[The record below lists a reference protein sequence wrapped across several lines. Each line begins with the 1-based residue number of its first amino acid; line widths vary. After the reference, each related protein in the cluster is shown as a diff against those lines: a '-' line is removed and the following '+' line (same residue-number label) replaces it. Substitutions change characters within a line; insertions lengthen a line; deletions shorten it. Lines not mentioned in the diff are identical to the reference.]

1 MLIEEIVKRRAL
13 VVCLALVLISFGVNA
28 FIKLPMEAYPD
39 VANMQVRVITQV
51 PGKAA
56 EEVERLVTIP
66 IEKELNGVP
75 RSEPPR
81 SISIFGLSV
90 ITVVFEDGVDPYSA
104 RQQVLERLTL
114 AEVPAGVKP
123 ELDPN
128 ASPVGEIFRYTV
140 EGQRY
145 STMRRK
151 EEQDWLLNRKIRSV
165 PGIVDCTGF
174 GGPTKT
180 YQVELDPGRLQAL
193 GLTQEQVAGAIAAS
207 NGSTGGS
214 FIIQNDQN
222 FMVRGLGLLK
232 TVDDIRDVV
241 VAAGKDGVPLHV
253 HDVAQ
258 VTIGPAVRKGQV
270 GHDSDDDVVEGIV
283 LMRRGENPSTA
294 IANLRAVWGE
304 LQAALPSGM
313 HIVPLYDRTAL
324 VTKTVNTIGHN
335 VAEGVILVVVLL
347 MLFLFQVRSA
357 IICAAVIPLALLTA
371 FILLNTFHVPAN
383 LLSIGAIDFGIIVD
397 GAVVMVENI
406 VSKLSHL
413 NHQRQERG
421 LTGRPNLS
429 EVIKTVALGANE
441 VAKPI
446 LFSTA
451 IICLTFLPILCFE
464 RVEGKLFRP
473 LAITMN
479 FNLIGAVLVTMT
491 VVPVLCAIIYAI
503 KLPTE
508 RTSPL
513 MRFARLLYLPALT
526 RCLKLRPLVAI
537 FCTLIFVGSL
547 LLTPLMGT
555 EFLPELEEGNIWI
568 RTTILPTSVSLE
580 KAVQL
585 AHELRRII
593 KTYPEVVTVVT
604 QIGSPDDGT
613 DPNPYSTIEVLVDL
627 KGQEQWRKQFAN
639 KEMLVDAMDRELTTH
654 LPGLLFNFSQYIK
667 DNMDETIGGVKGEL
681 GVKLYGPDL
690 AVLTRLGTQ
699 IRQVVAA
706 VPGMAD
712 VSVDQLLGQPQLQ
725 IDIDRQK
732 ASRYGINTNA
742 ILDIV
747 ETSIGGKSI
756 THLIDGEK
764 RFDVTLRYSTDYRN
778 EESDLSN
785 ILVPSPSGQRIP
797 LVQLTKISEAHGAS
811 TILRERNERRVAVKA
826 NIRGRDLGSAV
837 EQAQRDVQ
845 NKVKLPEG
853 YHIVWAGQF
862 ERAKHA
868 MGQLSLVVPI
878 TLGLVFLLLYVAFGS
893 AMLAALIM
901 FTVPLAA
908 SGGILALVLTHT
920 HFSISAGVGFI
931 ALFGVAI
938 QNGVIL
944 TSKIRDLEESGV
956 DIDQAAIQGAMVRM
970 PPVAIAA
977 IVAFAGLLPAAL
989 SDGIGSQSQRPFAIV
1004 IVGGLLPATILTLI
1018 FLPALYRWFS
1028 GGRNANKIVTKNEG
1042 VAIDSFDDEAALAA
1056 MAEAKEKS

>member
-1 MLIEEIVKRRAL
+1 MVIAQILKRRAL
-13 VVCLALVLISFGVNA
+13 VVCLALVLVLFGVNA
-28 FIKLPMEAYPD
+28 FEKLPLEAYPD

-140 EGQRY
+140 EGKRY
-145 STMRRK
+145 TTMRRK

-165 PGIVDCTGF
+165 PGIVECTGF

-193 GLTQEQVAGAIAAS
+193 GITQEQVAEAIARS

-232 TVDDIRDVV
+232 TVEDIRDVV
-241 VAAGKDGVPLHV
+241 VAADRDGVPLHV

-258 VTIGPAVRKGQV
+258 VAIGPAVRRGQV
-270 GHDSDDDVVEGIV
+270 GCDDRDDVVEGIV

-294 IANLRAVWGE
+294 IANLRAVWPE

-335 VAEGVILVVVLL
+335 VAEGVFLVVALL

-371 FILLNTFHVPAN
+371 FILLNVFKVPAN

-397 GAVVMVENI
+397 GAVIMVENI
-406 VSKLSHL
+406 VSKLAEV
-413 NHQRQERG
+413 NHRRIAAG
-421 LTGRPNLS
+421 LTGRPELA
-429 EVIKTVALGANE
+429 EVIKTVAAGAQE

-491 VVPVLCAIIYAI
+491 LVPVLCAIIYAW
-503 KLPTE
+503 KLPKE

-513 MRFARLLYLPALT
+513 MRFAKFVYLPTLK
-526 RCLKLRPLVAI
+526 RCLKMRTVVALMCVAI
-537 FCTLIFVGSL
+537 FAGSL

-568 RTTILPTSVSLE
+568 RTTILPTSVSLD
-580 KAVQL
+580 KAVEL

-593 KTYPEVVTVVT
+593 KSYPEVTTVVT

-627 KGQEQWRKQFAN
+627 KGQDEWRKEFNCKDA
-639 KEMLVDAMDRELTTH
+639 LVESMEKQLVTN

-681 GVKLYGPDL
+681 GVKIYGSDL
-690 AVLTRLGTQ
+690 AVLTKLGSEVK
-699 IRQVVAA
+699 QVVSA
-706 VPGMAD
+706 VPGMVD

-725 IDIDRQK
+725 IDIDRLK
-732 ASRYGINTNA
+732 ASRYGINTND

-756 THLIDGEK
+756 THLLDGEK

-778 EESDLSN
+778 EESDLNN

-797 LVQLTKISEAHGAS
+797 LVQLTKITQGHGAS
-811 TILRERNERRVAVKA
+811 TILRERNERRIAVKA

-837 EQAQRDVQ
+837 EQAQRDVAS
-845 NKVKLPEG
+845 KIKLPEG

-868 MGQLSLVVPI
+868 MGQLSLVVPV
-878 TLGLVFLLLYVAFGS
+878 TLGLVFLLLYSAFGS
-893 AMLAALIM
+893 ASLAALIM
-901 FTVPLAA
+901 LTVPLAA
-908 SGGILALVLTHT
+908 SGGILALVLSHT

-944 TSKIRDLEESGV
+944 TSKIRDLEKSGM
-956 DIDQAAIQGAMVRM
+956 DPDQAALEGAIVRM

-1004 IVGGLLPATILTLI
+1004 IVGGLLPATALTLL

-1028 GGRNANKIVTKNEG
+1028 GKV
-1042 VAIDSFDDEAALAA
+1042 DHH
-1056 MAEAKEKS
+1056 KEKT